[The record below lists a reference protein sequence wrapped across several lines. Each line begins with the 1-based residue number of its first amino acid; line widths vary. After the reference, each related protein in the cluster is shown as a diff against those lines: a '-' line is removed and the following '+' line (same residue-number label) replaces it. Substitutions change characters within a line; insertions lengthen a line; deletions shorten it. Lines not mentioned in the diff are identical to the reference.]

1 MQFRICQEL
10 WCKFE
15 SVVRSFGFS
24 CEPLPSSVRTE
35 ALFICQHGSQSA
47 DVRLVNENRQNIL
60 WAEVTTR
67 GSRTFQFFSTKHS
80 FADELSVRI
89 MAANTMLEFAESE
102 DERAIVRRMIQCDRV
117 IDDA

>member
-10 WCKFE
+10 WDKFE
-15 SVVRSFGFS
+15 NVVRSFGFS
-24 CEPLPSSVRTE
+24 CEPLPSSVQSE
-35 ALFICQHGSQSA
+35 ALYICEHGSQSA
-47 DVRLVNENRQNIL
+47 NVRLVNANRQNML

-89 MAANTMLEFAESE
+89 MAANTMLEYAESE
-102 DERAIVRRMIQCDRV
+102 DERAIVRRMTQCARV
-117 IDDA
+117 IDEA